1 MWASRVHP
9 KQGGQQNGPA
19 SVERGER
26 TPHQSRAAFEHA
38 KDDKRVDGLEQ
49 QAEDG
54 GNEED
59 DDVLIQRRRASV
71 EIRVAQFVFNAPDQ
85 LALTLGDL

>member
-1 MWASRVHP
+1 MLHGPSGELFQEAADGGGDKEDLPCGPVACTP
-9 KQGGQQNGPA
+9 KQGGQQNGPT

-26 TPHQSRAAFEHA
+26 TPHQSRATFEHA

-59 DDVLIQRRRASV
+59 DDVLI
-71 EIRVAQFVFNAPDQ
+71 
-85 LALTLGDL
+85 